1 MTYGNKASEL
11 DPSCDGFAWQSRRQH
26 TCRAL
31 LLSIGHLVPQNK
43 TGELEAWQKCYFPP
57 PAGNGN
63 ATYYAAPQ
71 LIHWITSK
79 VRAILAQ
86 PYPLISCLAGTSH
99 SWDPA
104 AALLCSSAHFKEQ
117 HRVQGIPACFATWTV
132 DTAASHAL
140 PPPQSPTAVL
150 VQASLSVPLQRHPRA
165 VSMHCCHRC
174 HLGSVACWLHLGIVC
189 PAGSCG
195 GLQALYLLSRP
206 CPNHA
211 MLRYDRKCY
220 AMPCRAKPC
229 YADLTRTFA
238 LQRAPWFPINPML
251 DCFMLC
257 CLMLR
262 CSMLCYE
269 MLLYAM
275 VSPAMLLLGGL
286 LPCRELPGATPT
298 LPGL

>member
-150 VQASLSVPLQRHPRA
+150 VQASLSVPLQRHSPR
-165 VSMHCCHRC
+165 S
-174 HLGSVACWLHLGIVC
+174 LN
-189 PAGSCG
+189 
-195 GLQALYLLSRP
+195 ALLPQMSSG
-206 CPNHA
+206 
-211 MLRYDRKCY
+211 
-220 AMPCRAKPC
+220 
-229 YADLTRTFA
+229 F
-238 LQRAPWFPINPML
+238 
-251 DCFMLC
+251 C
-257 CLMLR
+257 CLLASPRNSVSCRLLWGPSSSVPAVKALPQPRYAALR
-262 CSMLCYE
+262 
-269 MLLYAM
+269 
-275 VSPAMLLLGGL
+275 
-286 LPCRELPGATPT
+286 
-298 LPGL
+298 